1 MLLTGTLAPW
11 IHVRIITFLTVTHTV
26 VKFPTPKYNS
36 VFCSGPNYTE
46 VGHTLTK
53 LTCRLD
59 VTTTAPVAGCVKVVV
74 SEYI

>member
-36 VFCSGPNYTE
+36 VFCSGPNYTDSTAPD

-53 LTCRLD
+53 TYLQT
-59 VTTTAPVAGCVKVVV
+59 
-74 SEYI
+74 